1 LRYGLAYAHDLRKR
15 QIQPLPPAKPGP
27 ACTGQIDQTAESHQ
41 PILIA
46 DKRSGAVQVSAED
59 WQAIRETLCLLS
71 VQGMR
76 ESIKQ
81 GMAASLAKSA

>member
-1 LRYGLAYAHDLRKR
+1 
-15 QIQPLPPAKPGP
+15 
-27 ACTGQIDQTAESHQ
+27 
-41 PILIA
+41 
-46 DKRSGAVQVSAED
+46 VSAED
-59 WQAIRETLCLLS
+59 WQAIQETLCLLS

>member
-1 LRYGLAYAHDLRKR
+1 MTALTVGEARANLYR
-15 QIQPLPPAKPGP
+15 
-27 ACTGQIDQTAESHQ
+27 QIDQTAELHQ

-46 DKRSGAVQVSAED
+46 GKRSGAVQVSAED
-59 WQAIRETLCLLS
+59 SQAIQETLCLLS